1 MGSIAEQS
9 DEACNKQIMRLFL
22 NDKNE
27 SVLSYR
33 NKNND
38 IQNQVNMLARSVFG
52 NRLQIVMEHTPE
64 GLNKAIVK
72 LKNGFEITYATS
84 KSYRYAKKKAG
95 KEALR
100 IISNLNLRH
109 FEETSDYY
117 ERLQKRINEEKQKH
131 QESVR
136 QKNEER
142 EKARLIRKEK
152 VKRLKEIQ
160 DEKRRLAKLEA
171 KKRKAEKVKLA
182 AQAAAKSQRPLSAKK
197 RRHLEDKKK

>member
-1 MGSIAEQS
+1 M
-9 DEACNKQIMRLFL
+9 
-22 NDKNE
+22 
-27 SVLSYR
+27 
-33 NKNND
+33 
-38 IQNQVNMLARSVFG
+38 ARSVFG
-52 NRLQIVMEHTPE
+52 GPLQINMEVLPD
-64 GLNKAIVK
+64 GLHKAV
-72 LKNGFEITYATS
+72 LCFETGLEIASATS
-84 KSYRYAKKKAG
+84 KSYRYARKKAG

-100 IISNLNLRH
+100 VISNLNFRH
-109 FEETSDYY
+109 FEETNDYY

-131 QESVR
+131 QELVR

-160 DEKRRLAKLEA
+160 DEKRRQAKLEA
-171 KKRKAEKVKLA
+171 KKRKAEKEKQA